1 LEKIILNIDQAGNVT
16 VETKGVKGK
25 GCLDVSKFIE
35 EALGNVAEL
44 KKTSEYYADV
54 LEERVRV
61 STNGGR

>member
-35 EALGNVAEL
+35 EALGNTTEI
-44 KKTSEYYADV
+44 KRTGEYYVEA

-61 STNGGR
+61 NTNGGR